1 MDQSKGP
8 IRLVLIY
15 HWSMSARTTHEL
27 AFAEPSSDAP
37 LWQWLYGE
45 IRGAILDGRLRRGTR
60 VPATR
65 ALAHRYGVSRGT
77 VVTAFEQLT
86 AEGYLD
92 GRVGDGTYV
101 SVRLPDDF
109 TTPAS
114 SPGAPNEIRRPR
126 PLSRLAARLKP
137 APTTDVTAPRPFR
150 PDPAIDAFPIDL
162 WTQIAGRRLRRATRT
177 LLADADPRGYRPF
190 REAVADYLGSARG
203 VRCSPD
209 QVIVVAGIQHG
220 LDLAIRVLLD
230 PDAAVCL
237 EDPCH
242 PIVSAM
248 FRALPARVVPV
259 PVDARGLDVEAGVRC
274 CRRPRLIYVTPAH
287 QFPLGPMMTV
297 GRRLA
302 LLQWAAESGAWIF
315 EDDYDSEYRYD
326 GRPIPALQGIDRSG
340 SVIFSGSFSKV
351 LLPTL
356 RLGYLVVPLELVDKF
371 AAARFMTDRHSS
383 VLDQVV
389 MCDFLTGGHFA
400 RHIRRMREIHAAR
413 LRVLT
418 EAIKDKLA
426 GSAEGLSTAAGIST
440 IVWLQQRLK
449 ARSVVAAAAANGVD
463 VVAVSDFVV
472 STTRP
477 EGLVLGFAPYD
488 TRQINDGVTRLAR
501 AIDKCANGVRRTAS
515 RRVLANR

>member
-1 MDQSKGP
+1 MA
-8 IRLVLIY
+8 
-15 HWSMSARTTHEL
+15 ARTTLEL
-27 AFAEPSSDAP
+27 AMGEPPGNGA
-37 LWQWLYGE
+37 LWQWLYEE
-45 IRGAILDGRLRRGTR
+45 IRGAILDGRLRRATR

-65 ALAHRYGVSRGT
+65 AIAQRYGVSRGT

-109 TTPAS
+109 TTPAP
-114 SPGAPNEIRRPR
+114 SPSATNDRRPPR
-126 PLSRLAARLKP
+126 QLSRLAGRLIL
-137 APTTDVTAPRPFR
+137 APQSEVPAPRPFR
-150 PDPAIDAFPIDL
+150 PEPAIDAFPVDL

-177 LLADADPRGYRPF
+177 LLADADPRGYRPL
-190 REAVADYLGSARG
+190 RQAVADYLGSARG
-203 VRCSPD
+203 VRCSAD
-209 QVIVVAGIQHG
+209 QVIIVAGIQHG

-230 PDAAVCL
+230 PGSAVCL

-242 PIVSAM
+242 PIVGAM
-248 FRALPARVVPV
+248 FRALPAKLVPV
-259 PVDARGLDVEAGVRC
+259 PVDDRGLDVEGGIRR

-297 GRRLA
+297 SRRLA
-302 LLQWAAESGAWIF
+302 LLEWAAESGAWVF

-383 VLDQVV
+383 VLDQAV
-389 MCDFLTGGHFA
+389 MCDFLTAGHFA

-413 LRVLT
+413 LDALAR
-418 EAIKDKLA
+418 AIGSRLA
-426 GSAEGLSTAAGIST
+426 GCVELARAMAGICG
-440 IVWLQQRLK
+440 VAWLDCGLNAQ
-449 ARSVVAAAAANGVD
+449 SVANAAAANGVD
-463 VVAVSDFVV
+463 VVPLSEFVLRQPR
-472 STTRP
+472 S

-488 TRQINDGVTRLAR
+488 VGQIDDGVARLAR
-501 AIDKCANGVRRTAS
+501 AVERCVKSVRKGAS
-515 RRVLANR
+515 LPKRRVIARRSSETRLE

>member
-1 MDQSKGP
+1 MAP
-8 IRLVLIY
+8 
-15 HWSMSARTTHEL
+15 RTTHEL
-27 AFAEPSSDAP
+27 AVAERSNDAA
-37 LWQWLYGE
+37 LWQWLYAE

-65 ALAHRYGVSRGT
+65 ALAQRYGVSRGT
-77 VVTAFEQLT
+77 VVSAFEQLN

-101 SVRLPDDF
+101 SVRLPEDF

-114 SPGAPNEIRRPR
+114 SRGARNETRRPR
-126 PLSRLAARLKP
+126 QLSKLAGRLQP
-137 APTTDVTAPRPFR
+137 VPTYEATAPRPFR
-150 PDPAIDAFPIDL
+150 PDPPIDAFPTDL

-177 LLADADPRGYRPF
+177 LLADADPRGYRPL
-190 REAVADYLGSARG
+190 REALADYLGSARG
-203 VRCSPD
+203 VRCSAD

-230 PDAAVCL
+230 PGAAVCL

-259 PVDARGLDVEAGVRC
+259 PVDDRGLDVEAGIRG

-297 GRRLA
+297 GRRFA
-302 LLQWAAESGAWIF
+302 LLEWAAKSDAWIF
-315 EDDYDSEYRYD
+315 EDDYDSEYRYE
-326 GRPIPALQGIDRSG
+326 GRPTPALQGIDRSG

-356 RLGYLVVPLELVDKF
+356 RLGYLVVPLELVDTF

-383 VLDQVV
+383 VLDQAV
-389 MCDFLTGGHFA
+389 MCEFLTGGHFA
-400 RHIRRMREIHAAR
+400 RHIRRMREVHASR
-413 LRVLT
+413 LNALT
-418 EAIKDKLA
+418 EAIQKKLA
-426 GSAEGLSTAAGIST
+426 DHAELPKTASGISAV
-440 IVWLQQRLK
+440 VWLQQRLK

-463 VVAVSDFVV
+463 VVAVSDFIL
-472 STTRP
+472 STRRP

-488 TRQINDGVTRLAR
+488 SRLIEDGITRLAR
-501 AIDKCANGVRRTAS
+501 AIDQCANGVRHPAS
-515 RRVLANR
+515 RRSVR

>member
-1 MDQSKGP
+1 
-8 IRLVLIY
+8 
-15 HWSMSARTTHEL
+15 MSPRTTHEL
-27 AFAEPSSDAP
+27 AVAERPHDAP
-37 LWQWLYGE
+37 LWRWLYAE

-65 ALAHRYGVSRGT
+65 ALAERYGVSRGT
-77 VVTAFEQLT
+77 AVTAFEQLT

-101 SVRLPDDF
+101 NVRLPDDF
-109 TTPAS
+109 PTPAS
-114 SPGAPNEIRRPR
+114 SPRAASDTRRQR
-126 PLSRLAARLKP
+126 PLSRLADRLKAAP
-137 APTTDVTAPRPFR
+137 ASDVAAPRPFH

-162 WTQIAGRRLRRATRT
+162 WAQIAGRRLRRATRT
-177 LLADADPRGYRPF
+177 LLADADPRGYRPL

-203 VRCSPD
+203 VRCFPD
-209 QVIVVAGIQHG
+209 QVIIVAGIQHG

-230 PDAAVCL
+230 PGAAVCL

-259 PVDARGLDVEAGVRC
+259 AVDDRGLDVEAAIRC

-297 GRRLA
+297 DRRLA
-302 LLQWAAESGAWIF
+302 LLQWAGESGAWIF

-356 RLGYLVVPLELVDKF
+356 RLGYLVVPSDLVDKF

-383 VLDQVV
+383 VLDQAV

-413 LRVLT
+413 LNALAA
-418 EAIKDKLA
+418 AIQDKLA
-426 GSAEGLSTAAGIST
+426 GSAELSTTAAGISA
-440 IVWLQQRLK
+440 IVWLRRRLE
-449 ARSVVAAAAANGVD
+449 ARSLVAAAAANGVD
-463 VVAVSDFVV
+463 VVALSDFVL
-472 STTRP
+472 SAPRP
-477 EGLVLGFAPYD
+477 EGLLLGFAPYD
-488 TRQINDGVTRLAR
+488 IHQIDDGVTRLAR
-501 AIDKCANGVRRTAS
+501 AIDKCAKRNRNKPS
-515 RRVLANR
+515 RRRSADPLVQRSPTSSV

>member
-1 MDQSKGP
+1 
-8 IRLVLIY
+8 
-15 HWSMSARTTHEL
+15 MSARTTHEL
-27 AFAEPSSDAP
+27 AIAEPSSDAP

-101 SVRLPDDF
+101 TLRLPDEF

-114 SPGAPNEIRRPR
+114 APDAPNATRRAR

-137 APTTDVTAPRPFR
+137 APTADVTPPRPFR

-162 WTQIAGRRLRRATRT
+162 WTQIARRRFQRATRT
-177 LLADADPRGYRPF
+177 LLADADPRGYRPL
-190 REAVADYLGSARG
+190 REAIADYLGSARG
-203 VRCSPD
+203 VRCSAD

-230 PDAAVCL
+230 PGAGVCL

-248 FRALPARVVPV
+248 FRALPARMIPV
-259 PVDARGLDVEAGVRC
+259 PVDDRGLDVAAGIRR
-274 CRRPRLIYVTPAH
+274 CRRPRLIYTTPAH

-297 GRRLA
+297 DRRLA
-302 LLQWAAESGAWIF
+302 LLEWAAQSGARIF

-356 RLGYLVVPLELVDKF
+356 RLGYLVVPSELVDNF
-371 AAARFMTDRHSS
+371 AAARFISDRHSS
-383 VLDQVV
+383 VLEQAV
-389 MCDFLTGGHFA
+389 MCDFLTDGHFA

-413 LRVLT
+413 LNALT
-418 EAIKDKLA
+418 EAIRDKLA
-426 GSAEGLSTAAGIST
+426 GHVSLRPTAAGISA
-440 IVWLQQRLK
+440 IAWLQQRFK
-449 ARSVVAAAAANGVD
+449 ARSVVAAAAENGVE
-463 VVAVSDFVV
+463 VVALSDFVLN
-472 STTRP
+472 TPRR
-477 EGLVLGFAPYD
+477 EGLLLGFAPYD
-488 TRQINDGVTRLAR
+488 LRQIDDGVTRLAR
-501 AIDKCANGVRRTAS
+501 AIERCANGVRHG
-515 RRVLANR
+515 ANRRRLTR